1 MQDNVLDKI
10 KNNKQFVLLFIC
22 FAVFI
27 YVLINV
33 LNGNVEKFDIIIY
46 KSIISLRSN
55 VLTKMFKVITKFGSA
70 TILTIIAVGSYIF
83 VNNKKIGCG
92 IVLNLAISALLN
104 VAIKEMVQRPRP
116 PMEFRMVEETSF
128 SFPSGHSMTS
138 AAFYGL
144 IIYFAFK
151 NIENKNIRNVAC
163 VCLSVLIFLIGI
175 SRIYLGVHYA
185 SDVLAGFT
193 IAIVYLI
200 LYINFALKLFKK
212 EN

>member
-1 MQDNVLDKI
+1 MKYNILNKI

-22 FAVFI
+22 FAIFI

-33 LNGNVEKFDIIIY
+33 LNGNVAKFDISIY
-46 KSIISLRSN
+46 SSIISLKSN
-55 VLTKMFKVITKFGSA
+55 VATKIFRAITELGSA
-70 TILTIIAVGSYIF
+70 TILIIIAVGSYIF
-83 VNNKKIGCG
+83 INNKKIGCG
-92 IVLNLAISALLN
+92 IILNLAISALLN
-104 VAIKEMVQRPRP
+104 VTIKEIVQRPRP
-116 PMEFRMVEETSF
+116 PIEFRMVEETSF

-144 IIYFAFK
+144 FIYFIFK
-151 NIENKNIRNVAC
+151 NVKNKNIRNSIC
-163 VCLSVLIFLIGI
+163 IFLSILIFLIGT

-200 LYINFALKLFKK
+200 LYINFALKLLKK

>member
-1 MQDNVLDKI
+1 MKDNVLNKI
-10 KNNKQFVLLFIC
+10 RNNKQFVLLFIC
-22 FAVFI
+22 FAIFI
-27 YVLINV
+27 YTLINV
-33 LNGNVEKFDIIIY
+33 LNGNVAKFDISIY
-46 KSIISLRSN
+46 SSIISLKSN
-55 VLTKMFKVITKFGSA
+55 VATKIFRAITELGSA
-70 TILTIIAVGSYIF
+70 TILIIIAVISYISIK
-83 VNNKKIGCG
+83 NKKIGCV

-116 PMEFRMVEETSF
+116 PIEFRMVEETSF

-144 IIYFAFK
+144 IIYFIFK
-151 NIENKNIRNVAC
+151 NIENKNIRNAAC
-163 VCLSVLIFLIGI
+163 VCLCILIFLIGI

-200 LYINFALKLFKK
+200 LYINFALNILKTN
-212 EN
+212 E